1 VEALRVLLVAES
13 LASNDAVA
21 WRDAGTIYLQLRDY
35 ANARRCQEH
44 SLELRPDQTEPR
56 LRLVWILSA
65 APKPELRDGARA
77 LRLSD
82 ELLQAGRKDA
92 GVLEGRAAALAELG
106 RYEEALSVMQQVES
120 GGETLPPGHAE
131 RRAQYQARQPMRLP

>member
-1 VEALRVLLVAES
+1 
-13 LASNDAVA
+13 
-21 WRDAGTIYLQLRDY
+21 
-35 ANARRCQEH
+35 
-44 SLELRPDQTEPR
+44 
-56 LRLVWILSA
+56 
-65 APKPELRDGARA
+65 